1 MNFLMMKG
9 KACPEKRL
17 TVRQMANINF
27 LLSFT

>member
-1 MNFLMMKG
+1 MMKG

-27 LLSFT
+27 LYHLLKF